1 MKVIKR
7 NGSSQSVSLD
17 KISERISLLCNI
29 PPTLTT
35 IDPIVVSQKICNNLY
50 NGVSTVEIDTMAS
63 LTAASLGSK
72 HFEYSDLAGRI
83 AISNLQKQIPYNLDT
98 YLEAVGSHLST
109 ETQEVI
115 TQHREE
121 IESMIHPD
129 RDFLISFFGCKT
141 LQKAYLLK
149 DSKQNICEPIQYMW
163 LRVSIGI
170 HGDDMDAIRESYD
183 AMSTLRCTHA
193 TPTLF
198 HAGCKYPQ
206 LLSCFLLGIEDSVRG
221 IYKALTDCAHIS
233 KWGGG
238 IGVWAQGIRSNG
250 SRIRGTNGITS
261 GIVPM
266 LKVFN
271 DTARYINQSGKRNGS
286 FAMYLEPWHADVFDF
301 LEAKKNHGDENARA
315 RDLFYAMWIP
325 DLFMKKLLQNKDFH
339 LFCPDECP
347 GLADTW
353 GDEFET
359 LYERYVSEGKQKKTV
374 KARDVWNAIITSQ
387 IETGTPYI
395 LYKDAANRKSNQQ
408 NLGTI
413 RSSNLC
419 TEIIEYSDTN
429 EYACCTLASIALPRM
444 VNVDE
449 GTYDFTELGTISRIL
464 VRNLNRVID
473 RNYYP
478 VPETERSNSRHRP
491 IGIGVQGLA
500 DVFALLRLPFHSDR
514 ASKLNQ
520 ELFACMYYFA
530 MKESCE
536 QAKRDGAYSTFVGSP
551 LSKGKFQ
558 FDLWGVDPVGE
569 LSDGTK
575 LDWDTLRTDVM
586 KHGVRNSLLL
596 APMPTAST
604 AQILGNTECFEP
616 YTSNI
621 FTRRTLAGDFM
632 VVNRHL
638 QKDLIRLGIW
648 NDTMKDWIVA
658 NRGSIQPIPGI
669 SKEIKDLYKT
679 AWELS
684 QKVLIDQAA
693 DRGAYICQSQSLNL
707 FMTEPNH
714 KKISSMHMYSWKKGL
729 KTGQYYLRTR
739 PKAFAQQFT
748 VDPEML
754 KQLRDLEVKDEED
767 GCLMC
772 GS

>member
-1 MKVIKR
+1 
-7 NGSSQSVSLD
+7 
-17 KISERISLLCNI
+17 
-29 PPTLTT
+29 
-35 IDPIVVSQKICNNLY
+35 
-50 NGVSTVEIDTMAS
+50 MAS

-325 DLFMKKLLQNKDFH
+325 DLFMKKLL
-339 LFCPDECP
+339 
-347 GLADTW
+347 
-353 GDEFET
+353 
-359 LYERYVSEGKQKKTV
+359 
-374 KARDVWNAIITSQ
+374 
-387 IETGTPYI
+387 
-395 LYKDAANRKSNQQ
+395 
-408 NLGTI
+408 
-413 RSSNLC
+413 
-419 TEIIEYSDTN
+419 
-429 EYACCTLASIALPRM
+429 
-444 VNVDE
+444 
-449 GTYDFTELGTISRIL
+449 
-464 VRNLNRVID
+464 
-473 RNYYP
+473 
-478 VPETERSNSRHRP
+478 
-491 IGIGVQGLA
+491 
-500 DVFALLRLPFHSDR
+500 
-514 ASKLNQ
+514 
-520 ELFACMYYFA
+520 
-530 MKESCE
+530 
-536 QAKRDGAYSTFVGSP
+536 
-551 LSKGKFQ
+551 
-558 FDLWGVDPVGE
+558 
-569 LSDGTK
+569 
-575 LDWDTLRTDVM
+575 
-586 KHGVRNSLLL
+586 
-596 APMPTAST
+596 
-604 AQILGNTECFEP
+604 
-616 YTSNI
+616 
-621 FTRRTLAGDFM
+621 
-632 VVNRHL
+632 
-638 QKDLIRLGIW
+638 
-648 NDTMKDWIVA
+648 
-658 NRGSIQPIPGI
+658 
-669 SKEIKDLYKT
+669 
-679 AWELS
+679 
-684 QKVLIDQAA
+684 
-693 DRGAYICQSQSLNL
+693 
-707 FMTEPNH
+707 
-714 KKISSMHMYSWKKGL
+714 
-729 KTGQYYLRTR
+729 
-739 PKAFAQQFT
+739 
-748 VDPEML
+748 
-754 KQLRDLEVKDEED
+754 
-767 GCLMC
+767 
-772 GS
+772 